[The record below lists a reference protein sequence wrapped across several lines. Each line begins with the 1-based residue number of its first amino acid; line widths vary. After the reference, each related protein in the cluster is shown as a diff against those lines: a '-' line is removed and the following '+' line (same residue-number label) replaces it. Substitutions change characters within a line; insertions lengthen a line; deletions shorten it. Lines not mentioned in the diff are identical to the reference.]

1 MRPNRLTR
9 SMLMQRPLYI
19 PIMGTALGVVCPA
32 MAVASDERVSV
43 QNVASIGSPAGLAA
57 GSTDGTATDTAAMDE
72 TGTASTETNTR
83 RTFTPEDFVR
93 FAPRS
98 ALDMARQIP
107 GFSIRS
113 GDGARG
119 LGQADTN
126 VIVNGRRISGKSNG
140 PVEALE
146 RIPAE
151 EVVRLELVDGASLDI
166 GGLSGQVLNVVTS
179 NSGGITG
186 QFRYAPR
193 FRSKG
198 TPARIFEGSVS
209 FAGGGA
215 KTEWTLALEN
225 QSNRRGNEGIER
237 VFDASG
243 ALIDTRIEQANFNI
257 DRPNISGSFTRI
269 ADNGNVLNATGEVQG
284 FFFRETET
292 SERSGLISLS
302 DRSRKFTRQ
311 EDEFSFEF
319 GLDYQFAF
327 GPGQL
332 KLIGLHRFENS
343 PTVSES
349 LTEFSDNSPLEG
361 SVFDRVADEYES
373 IARAEYNVG
382 GLGGNLL
389 FAVEGVRNILDID
402 SSFEQRDAAGILQP
416 VVLEGATARVDEDR
430 ADISVTYSR
439 PLAEGLQFQ
448 SSIGGEYSKLS
459 QSGALGQTRT
469 FYRPKGFVSLDW
481 AASETINISGRA
493 ERVVGQLDF
502 FDFLSTVDLNQERED
517 VTNSSLVPQQ
527 SWVYEV
533 EATAGLGV
541 LGSLNLR
548 LFYEDITD
556 IVDQIPIEGGGQAP
570 GNLPSAE
577 FYGLSSTLTLLSEG
591 IGWRGTRIDFELD
604 LTDSSVLDPLLGTP
618 RKLSGNTL
626 AEIDFELRHDF
637 VNSVWAIGGSAR
649 WEDQAPQVR
658 LDEVAVRTEQ
668 FGFIGAFVENKDFAG
683 LTVRASVANLTN
695 RADRFDRTVFVDRA
709 AGIVDFVEDRDR
721 TFGRIF
727 SLTIE
732 GSF

>member
-1 MRPNRLTR
+1 MHSNRYPT
-9 SMLMQRPLYI
+9 SMATPRTYVGLLL
-19 PIMGTALGVVCPA
+19 GTAISAFCPV
-32 MAVASDERVSV
+32 MAAANSDLPDDSAAKEASFDEAPVSV
-43 QNVASIGSPAGLAA
+43 SSEADSSPE
-57 GSTDGTATDTAAMDE
+57 AMDE
-72 TGTASTETNTR
+72 TGAASPETGTR
-83 RTFTPEDFVR
+83 RTFTPEDFER
-93 FAPRS
+93 FVPRS

-107 GFSIRS
+107 GFSIQS
-113 GDGARG
+113 GDDARG

-126 VIVNGRRISGKSNG
+126 VLINGRRISGKSNG

-151 EVVRLELVDGASLDI
+151 EVVRLELVDGASLEI

-179 NSGGITG
+179 STGGTTG

-198 TPARIFEGSVS
+198 TPARIMEGSVS
-209 FAGGGA
+209 LAGGGK
-215 KTEWTLALEN
+215 KTEWTLALGN

-237 VFDASG
+237 VYDAAG
-243 ALIDTRIEQANFNI
+243 ALIDTRDEQSNFNF
-257 DRPNISGSFTRI
+257 DRPSLSGSFTRI
-269 ADNGNVLNATGEVQG
+269 ATNGNVFNATGEVQG

-292 SERSGLISLS
+292 SERTGTISTS
-302 DRSRKFTRQ
+302 DRSRTFTRN
-311 EDEFSFEF
+311 EDEFNFEV
-319 GLDYQFAF
+319 GLDYQFGF

-349 LTEFSDNSPLEG
+349 LTEFADGSPATG
-361 SVFDRVADEYES
+361 SLFDRVADEYES
-373 IARAEYNVG
+373 IVRAEYNLS

-389 FAVEGVRNILDID
+389 FAAEGVRNILDIT
-402 SSFEQRDAAGILQP
+402 SSLEERDAAGILQP
-416 VVLEGATARVDEDR
+416 VELEGATARVDEDR
-430 ADISVTYSR
+430 AELSVTYSR
-439 PLAEGLQFQ
+439 PLAGNLQFQ
-448 SSIGGEYSKLS
+448 TSVGGEYSKLS
-459 QSGALGQTRT
+459 QSGLLGQTRT

-481 AASETINISGRA
+481 SVSDTLNISTRA
-493 ERVVGQLDF
+493 ERVVGQLNF

-527 SWVYEV
+527 SWVFEV
-533 EATAGLGV
+533 EASAGLGA

-548 LFYEDITD
+548 VFYEDITD
-556 IVDQIPIEGGGQAP
+556 IVDQIPIDGGGQAP

-577 FYGLSSTLTLLSEG
+577 FYGLSSNLTLLSEG
-591 IGWRGTRIDFELD
+591 IGWRGTRVDMELE

-626 AEIDFELRHDF
+626 AEVDVELRHDF
-637 VNSVWAIGGSAR
+637 PGSVWAVGGSAR
-649 WEDQAPQVR
+649 WMDEAAQVR
-658 LDEVAVRTEQ
+658 LDEVALRSES
-668 FGFIGAFVENKDFAG
+668 FGFIGAFIENKDFAG
-683 LTVRASVANLTN
+683 LTVRASVANLTSRN
-695 RADRFDRTVFVDRA
+695 ERFDRTVFTDRA
-709 AGIVDFVEDRDR
+709 AGLIDFIEERNR

>member
-1 MRPNRLTR
+1 M
-9 SMLMQRPLYI
+9 
-19 PIMGTALGVVCPA
+19 TAK
-32 MAVASDERVSV
+32 RF
-43 QNVASIGSPAGLAA
+43 IGSMPNPKLSTGLLLGAA
-57 GSTDGTATDTAAMDE
+57 FGALCPSYAAAQDAPVTVVIAAAFDE
-72 TGTASTETNTR
+72 TGAASSETNTR
-83 RTFTPEDFVR
+83 RTFTPEDFER

-113 GDGARG
+113 GDDARG

-126 VIVNGRRISGKSNG
+126 VLINGRRISGKSNG

-151 EVVRLELVDGASLDI
+151 EVVRLELVDGASLEI
-166 GGLSGQVLNVVTS
+166 GGLSGQVLNVITS
-179 NSGGITG
+179 STGGITG

-198 TPARIFEGSVS
+198 TPARILEGSVS
-209 FAGGGA
+209 FAGGGE

-225 QSNRRGNEGIER
+225 QSNRRGNEGIEQ
-237 VFDASG
+237 VFDAAG
-243 ALIDTRIEQANFNI
+243 AVIDTRDEQSNFNF
-257 DRPNISGSFTRI
+257 DRPSISGSFTRI
-269 ADNGNVLNATGEVQG
+269 ASNGNVLNATGEVQG
-284 FFFRETET
+284 FFFRESET
-292 SERSGLISLS
+292 SERTGIIAAT
-302 DRSRKFTRQ
+302 DRSRTFTRD
-311 EDEFSFEF
+311 EDEFNFEF
-319 GLDYQFAF
+319 GLDYQFEF

-349 LTEFSDNSPLEG
+349 LTQFADGSPSTG
-361 SVFDRVADEYES
+361 SVFDRTADEYET
-373 IARAEYNVG
+373 IARAEYNVN

-389 FAVEGVRNILDID
+389 FAAEGVRNILDIA
-402 SSFEQRDAAGILQP
+402 SALEARDTAGILQP
-416 VVLEGATARVDEDR
+416 VDLPGATARVDEDR
-430 ADISVTYSR
+430 AELSVTYSR
-439 PLAEGLQFQ
+439 PIAEGLQFQ

-459 QSGALGQTRT
+459 QSGAFGQTRS

-481 AASETINISGRA
+481 AASETLNISGRA

-527 SWVYEV
+527 SWVFEV
-533 EATAGLGV
+533 EATAGLGA
-541 LGSLNLR
+541 LGSVNMR
-548 LFYEDITD
+548 VFYEDITD

-570 GNLPSAE
+570 GNLPAAQ
-577 FYGLSSTLTLLSEG
+577 FYGLSSNLTLLSEG
-591 IGWRGTRIDFELD
+591 IGWNGTRIDLELA
-604 LTDSSVLDPLLGTP
+604 LTDSSVIDPLLGTS
-618 RKLSGNTL
+618 RKLSNNTL
-626 AEIDFELRHDF
+626 AELDFEIRHDF
-637 VNSVWAIGGSAR
+637 TDSVWAIGGSAR
-649 WEDQAPQVR
+649 WEDRAPQVR
-658 LDEVAVRTEQ
+658 LDEVATRTEP

-683 LTVRASVANLTN
+683 LTVRASVANLTS
-695 RADRFDRTVFVDRA
+695 RRERFRRTVFVDRT